1 MNTPLI
7 TSAPQDSREQFQPL
21 DDAFL
26 SQFDDAAL
34 EHALKT
40 VSWHP
45 KDVSQFL
52 RSVALR

>member
-1 MNTPLI
+1 MNAPLM
-7 TSAPQDSREQFQPL
+7 TSTAQDRRDPLPPQ

-40 VSWHP
+40 VAWHP
-45 KDVSQFL
+45 QDVRQFL
-52 RSVALR
+52 RSAAAS

>member
-1 MNTPLI
+1 MNQPLI
-7 TSAPQDSREQFQPL
+7 TTAPQDSGEQSHPL

-26 SQFDDAAL
+26 SQFDDEAL
-34 EHALKT
+34 AHALKT

-52 RSVALR
+52 RSAANL

>member
-52 RSVALR
+52 RSTALR

>member
-1 MNTPLI
+1 MNQ
-7 TSAPQDSREQFQPL
+7 PQLASLPQERHEPPHPQ

-26 SQFDDAAL
+26 AQFDDEAL
-34 EHALKT
+34 AHALKT

-52 RSVALR
+52 RSAANF

>member
-1 MNTPLI
+1 MNQPLI
-7 TSAPQDSREQFQPL
+7 TTAPQDPREQFLPQ

-26 SQFDDAAL
+26 AQFDDAAL

-52 RSVALR
+52 RSAASR